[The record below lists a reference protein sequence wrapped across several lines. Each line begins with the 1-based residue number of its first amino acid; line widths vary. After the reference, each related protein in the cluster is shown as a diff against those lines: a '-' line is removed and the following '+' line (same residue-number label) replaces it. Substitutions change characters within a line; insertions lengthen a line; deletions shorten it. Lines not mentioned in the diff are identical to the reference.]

1 MGVSSYWDSRK
12 RFLRRIGPPR
22 PVWRL
27 LIMLAV
33 ILYMI
38 YYLDKILSQ

>member
-1 MGVSSYWDSRK
+1 VGVSRYWDSRK
-12 RFLRRIGPPR
+12 RFLRRIGSPR

-33 ILYMI
+33 IIYLI
-38 YYLDKILSQ
+38 YYLDKMLSQ